1 MVLHVNLMKVS
12 LTPFVAIFSC
22 EACFTETFERVMFI
36 LCHAGASVL
45 TRRRRTTTLQKE
57 EKLVNTKINIVAQV
71 VPYFNWK
78 ALCLKCSAPLWKS
91 DECSCFPWTAWS
103 FCTYQKTITR
113 TTAFRRP
120 LWRQLGLQKGTNDC
134 WGIQRCNQRRR
145 KPYVIQFLAHLNNGT
160 LLWGIHVAEH
170 FVW

>member
-1 MVLHVNLMKVS
+1 MFAILCVSSVSDTLKKKPWTFALYCCVMVLHVNLMKVS

-71 VPYFNWK
+71 VPYFN
-78 ALCLKCSAPLWKS
+78 
-91 DECSCFPWTAWS
+91 
-103 FCTYQKTITR
+103 
-113 TTAFRRP
+113 
-120 LWRQLGLQKGTNDC
+120 
-134 WGIQRCNQRRR
+134 
-145 KPYVIQFLAHLNNGT
+145 
-160 LLWGIHVAEH
+160 
-170 FVW
+170 